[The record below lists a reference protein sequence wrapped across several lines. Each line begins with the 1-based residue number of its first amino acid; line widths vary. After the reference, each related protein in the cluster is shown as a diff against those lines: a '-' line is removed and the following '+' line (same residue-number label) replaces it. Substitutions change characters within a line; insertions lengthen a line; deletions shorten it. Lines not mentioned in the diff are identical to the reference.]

1 MRLMPFA
8 VFLFLCFNA
17 IAADTQ
23 RPSYVSQR
31 ISQNIKIDGQINEM
45 DWHLAPGITDF
56 KQQEPFQNINP
67 SEPTL
72 VKIIYNDDA
81 IYISAQLCDTKPDS
95 IQKEF
100 SVRDKYMY
108 NDWFSVSFDTY
119 YDFQNTFTFGVTAA
133 GVQFDEKANTDNFDA
148 IWESAVK
155 ITQDGWNVEMKIPY
169 SAIRFPNKNEQKWGV
184 QILRNIRRKR
194 ELLSWPFIEPT
205 LKNRIAYFGDMVGIT
220 QIKAPLRLSLTPYL
234 GLTENHYPANSM
246 GQSNF
251 SSAYNAG
258 LDLKYGINDSY
269 TLDLTLAPDFGQV
282 QSDNKIL
289 NLSAF
294 EVQYQENRPFFIEG
308 TELFNVGNLFYP
320 RRIGGTPK
328 GFASVENM
336 RSDSS
341 IEVLTNPGQVQLI
354 NATKVTGRS
363 PSGLGIGFLNAITS
377 QTEATIRLE
386 SGEEKTIVTEPFS
399 NYNIISFNQT
409 LKHNSFISFMNT
421 NVTRQLNAGNA
432 NVSAVEFAINDKK
445 DRFKVNGFGAYNR
458 KTFIDSISDGFRY
471 AFGLEKVSGKFKF
484 ALLTNIESD
493 TYNPNDLAL
502 LQSPD
507 EITHYLNL
515 SYQEFKPSLRTQKH
529 GYRFN
534 SSYSTTFRTKQF
546 QSFDFNA
553 SFWNVFKNFFYHG
566 VSVFVK
572 PIGDHDIYEPRTI
585 GRKFIAPN
593 FMGVESDISSDYRKR
608 LAIDASAG
616 YFRDFT
622 AKGKY
627 IYFNI
632 TPMLRVSNRLRLS
645 NNFSFNQDIGG
656 QGFAAKIN
664 DDLIYFAFR
673 NVRTQ
678 ENLFSSS
685 YIFNKNTSLTLRLRY
700 YWSTV
705 SINRY
710 MLLNQ
715 AGNLIVD
722 TTNYQANNNRNVSFF
737 NADLVYS
744 WRFAPGSDLIIVWKN
759 NVSDFGNLISN
770 RRFAGS
776 QFAGSLVNT
785 FAQPQNNQLTLKVLY
800 YLDYRY
806 FMKKKV

>member
-1 MRLMPFA
+1 MRRLSFSILLFFSVFNSFA
-8 VFLFLCFNA
+8 EGN
-17 IAADTQ
+17 
-23 RPSYVSQR
+23 RPTYVSHKTMQ
-31 ISQNIKIDGQINEM
+31 QIKVDGQINEM
-45 DWHLAPGITDF
+45 EWHLAPSISEF

-67 SEPTL
+67 SEPSL

-81 IYISAQLCDTKPDS
+81 IYVSAQLCDSHPDS

-108 NDWFSVSFDTY
+108 NDWFSISFDTY

-133 GVQFDEKANTDNFDA
+133 GVQFDQKSNAENFDA

-155 ITQDGWNVEMKIPY
+155 ITPDGWNVEMKIPY
-169 SAIRFPNKNEQKWGV
+169 SAIRFPQKNEQKWGV
-184 QILRNIRRKR
+184 QISRNIRRKR
-194 ELLSWPFIEPT
+194 ELLSWPFIEPS
-205 LKNRIAYFGDMVGIT
+205 LKNRIAYFGDIEGIA
-220 QIKAPLRLSLTPYL
+220 QINAPMRLSLTPYL
-234 GLTENHYPANSM
+234 GVTENHYPANIA
-246 GQSNF
+246 GQSNW

-294 EVQYQENRPFFIEG
+294 EVQYQENRPFFVEG
-308 TELFNVGNLFYP
+308 TELFSVGNLFYP

-328 GFASVENM
+328 GFGNVEAM

-341 IEVLTNPGQVQLI
+341 IQVLNNPGQVQLI
-354 NATKVTGRS
+354 NATKISGRS
-363 PSGLGIGFLNAITS
+363 PSGLGIGFLNAITAETKAS
-377 QTEATIRLE
+377 VRLE
-386 SGEEKTIVTEPFS
+386 SGEEKSIVTEPLS

-409 LKHNSFISFMNT
+409 LKHNSFVSFINT

-432 NVSAVEFAINDKK
+432 NVSAVEFSKTDKK
-445 DRFKVNGFGAYNR
+445 DRFRFYGLAIYNR
-458 KTFIDSISDGFRY
+458 KTFTDSVSDGFRQ
-471 AFGLEKVSGKFKF
+471 AFGIDKVSGNFKF
-484 ALLTNIESD
+484 GLFTNIESD
-493 TYNPNDLAL
+493 TYNPNDLGL

-507 EITHYLNL
+507 EITTNLNL
-515 SYQEFKPSLRTQKH
+515 SYQIYKPTKNTLKH
-529 GYRFN
+529 GYRLN
-534 SSYSTTFRTKQF
+534 ASYSTTFRTKQF
-546 QSFDFNA
+546 QSTDFNF

-572 PIGDHDIYEPRTI
+572 PIGDHDIYEPRTV
-585 GRKFIAPN
+585 GRKFLAPN
-593 FMGVESDISSDYRKR
+593 FMGVESDISTDYRKR

-616 YFRDFT
+616 YFNDFT

-627 IYFNI
+627 YYFNI
-632 TPMLRVSNRLRLS
+632 TPMFRVSDRWRLS
-645 NNFSFNQDIGG
+645 NNFMISKDKGG
-656 QGFAAKIN
+656 QGFAAKMS

-673 NVRTQ
+673 NVQTQ
-678 ENLFSSS
+678 ENVFNTS

-705 SINRY
+705 SINKY
-710 MLLNQ
+710 MLLND
-715 AGNLIVD
+715 AGNLIPD
-722 TTNYQANNNRNVSFF
+722 STNYQANNNKNVSFF

-759 NVSDFGNLISN
+759 SVNDYGNIISS
-770 RRFAGS
+770 RRFLGS
-776 QFAGSLVNT
+776 QFAGSLMNT
-785 FAQPQNNQLTLKVLY
+785 VGQPQFNQLTFKVLY

-806 FMKKKV
+806 FTKKKN